1 MVTVPVGLVRVILI
15 EQPAKLITK
24 NTFYMKAIIM
34 NSKFALLLIAGIFA
48 LSGFD
53 RPGAHSV
60 QISIDNELIQEM
72 YVHSR
77 SKAPAFQL
85 DPSKNYKELTV
96 RYNECGRTVDGRRLT
111 LTDKNGQE
119 LKTWRFE
126 GATAG
131 FKDAMTCQVKD
142 MLSFAKA
149 GNNELRLS
157 YASND
162 FPEGSHI
169 LTLEV
174 KSLATASG
182 Q

>member
-1 MVTVPVGLVRVILI
+1 MKTV
-15 EQPAKLITK
+15 KIT
-24 NTFYMKAIIM
+24 
-34 NSKFALLLIAGIFA
+34 SRLGLLLIAAVFS
-48 LSGFD
+48 LFGFD

-72 YVHSR
+72 YVNSK
-77 SKAPAFQL
+77 SKAPTFQL
-85 DPSKNYKELTV
+85 DPARNYKELSV

-111 LTDKNGQE
+111 LSEKAGKE
-119 LKTWRFE
+119 LKTWKFD

-131 FKDAMTCQVKD
+131 FKDSMTCQIKEIIA
-142 MLSFAKA
+142 FAKA

-157 YASND
+157 YASNE
-162 FPEGSHI
+162 FPDGAHI

-174 KSLATASG
+174 KGTAPVSG